1 MIEPIFSPELKELLV
16 SKLKRV
22 RELEDLIYDASPL
35 VEEKKELNLLLEEV
49 DLITEGV
56 LNEFEK
62 TSKY

>member
-35 VEEKKELNLLLEEV
+35 VEEKKELNQLLEEV

-62 TSKY
+62 TSEY